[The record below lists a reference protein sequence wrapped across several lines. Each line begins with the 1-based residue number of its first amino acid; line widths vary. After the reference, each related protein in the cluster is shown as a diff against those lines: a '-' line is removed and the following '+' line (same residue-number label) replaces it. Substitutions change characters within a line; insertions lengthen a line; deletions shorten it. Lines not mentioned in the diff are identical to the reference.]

1 MIENDSG
8 EGEVGGRRVLH
19 HHSNPGSELLGRA
32 WGGSGEV
39 AKLERSEGTVSTSD
53 TNRKFGVP
61 QPPLGLLI
69 LWRGFTEPTEDT

>member
-1 MIENDSG
+1 MTQVA
-8 EGEVGGRRVLH
+8 VGRGGAVLH

-53 TNRKFGVP
+53 TNSKFGVP

-69 LWRGFTEPTEDT
+69 LWRGFTEPTAGT